1 MGLVI
6 YKYINNDIVEIKMI
20 SFYLLLLRKV
30 FNINNGKIKKI

>member
-20 SFYLLLLRKV
+20 SFYLLLRKV